1 MPPRLRGTLAA
12 LAVLLT
18 FVLIPSA
25 SATCGLIDA
34 YVPGGKIWYSAAD
47 VPPTVLW
54 DMADDEQTPRD
65 FMNATTTI
73 WLVAT
78 QAGAYGYTAA
88 PPWNTYAP
96 GVNTMQVWLRCAA
109 GTQTG
114 STVVRYDPIS
124 PTVSWSQPAAG
135 QWLRGTVALR
145 AGGTDSLSG
154 VTSFAYALPN
164 GTVASTDG
172 SASFDTTGTPDGT
185 LVLSVVSVDYVGNR
199 SAPATR
205 VVKIDNSPPA
215 VSVDAPA
222 STFVASSSM
231 TLGATAADSLSGVA
245 QVRFEGRAAST
256 GAWQALGADSEPPYR
271 LTLATPAV
279 EGEYEVRAIATDT
292 VGNEAASPG
301 SVRVIDRVAP
311 AAALNAVQTSVAGTI
326 GLTAIASDAGSGVSH
341 VEFQAA
347 PTGSDDW
354 QLVGT
359 DDATPFTARFVTTSV
374 PDGAYDL
381 RVLAQDAAGNE
392 TLSALR
398 STIVHNV
405 ASVIPAVSIPVTATP
420 VTATAGAAASPAA
433 VATVAT
439 VAAVVAGKRR
449 VSVSARAL
457 PHRVEGGHS
466 IVVNGI
472 ASGLSQGLVVVTLQ
486 NARRPSLIQ
495 RVRTVTSKTGRFRVS
510 FAPRFS
516 GRVRVRF
523 AGDATHR
530 AAGADAGIARVH
542 PRLIVSITAARAADG
557 SLENPHVH
565 GRLVPAGGPVRV
577 VWQARPAHG
586 GAWLLFCRTAD
597 QLAVGR
603 NGVIDGTCHVTGL
616 KADNRYRLVVL
627 GDAGASYL
635 PARTGAMVARPTA

>member
-1 MPPRLRGTLAA
+1 MPPRLRGVLAA

-18 FVLIPSA
+18 FVLVPSA

-34 YVPGGKIWYSAAD
+34 YVPSGKLWYSAAD
-47 VPPTVLW
+47 APPTVLW
-54 DMADDEQTPRD
+54 DMADDERTPRD
-65 FMNATTTI
+65 FMNVTTTV

-78 QAGAYGYTAA
+78 QAGAFGYTATPA
-88 PPWNTYAP
+88 WDTYAP
-96 GVNTMQVWLRCAA
+96 GVNTMQVWLRCAS

-124 PTVSWSQPAAG
+124 PTVSWSLPAAG

-145 AGGTDSLSG
+145 ASGTDSLSG
-154 VTSFAYALPN
+154 VTSFSYALPN
-164 GTVASTDG
+164 GTVTSTDG
-172 SASFDTTGTPDGT
+172 SASFDTTGAADGT

-199 SAPATR
+199 SATTTR
-205 VVKIDNSPPA
+205 VVKIDNSAPA

-222 STFVASSSM
+222 SAFVASSSM
-231 TLGATAADSLSGVA
+231 TLGAAAGDPLSGVA
-245 QVRFEGRAAST
+245 QVRFEGRAGSA

-279 EGEYEVRAIATDT
+279 EGDYEVRAIATDA

-301 SVRVIDRVAP
+301 SARVIDRVAP
-311 AAALNAVQTSVAGTI
+311 AAALNAVPASVSGTI
-326 GLTAIASDAGSGVSH
+326 GLSAVVSDAGSGVSH

-347 PTGSDDW
+347 PAGSDDW
-354 QLVGT
+354 QSVGV
-359 DDATPFTARFVTTSV
+359 DDAAPFATRIATTSL
-374 PDGAYDL
+374 PDGAYSL

-398 STIVHNV
+398 STVVHNV
-405 ASVIPAVSIPVTATP
+405 AGAIPAVSAPATLVLTAP
-420 VTATAGAAASPAA
+420 APAAAAATPAA
-433 VATVAT
+433 VA
-439 VAAVVAGKRR
+439 AGKRR

-457 PHRVEGGHS
+457 PHRVEGGHA

-472 ASGLSQGLVVVTLQ
+472 AKGLSQGLVVVTLQ

-495 RVRTVTSKTGRFRVS
+495 RVRTVTRKNGSFSVS
-510 FAPRFS
+510 FRPRFS

-523 AGDATHR
+523 AGDETHR
-530 AAGADAGIARVH
+530 AAGADAGITRVH
-542 PRLIVSITAARAADG
+542 PRLIVSITATRAANG
-557 SLENPHVH
+557 SLENPRVH

-616 KADNRYRLVVL
+616 NADNRYRLVVL

-635 PARTGAMVARPTA
+635 PARTGAMVAQPTS